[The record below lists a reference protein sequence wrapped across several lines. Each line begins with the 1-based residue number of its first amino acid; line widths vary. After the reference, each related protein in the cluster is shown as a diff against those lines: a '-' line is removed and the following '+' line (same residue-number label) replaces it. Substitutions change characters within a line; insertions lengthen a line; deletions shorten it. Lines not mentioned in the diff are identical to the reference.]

1 MSGLTRAA
9 LDAIR
14 ERAEAATEGPWHSHD
29 FGHAGEEEPSS
40 IVVHVGRFDHSD
52 LRTHDTETAV
62 AWMPRWE
69 GQEHD
74 NATFIA
80 HARTDVPD
88 LLAEVERL
96 TVENARL
103 REEVDART
111 TGQRGGEWV
120 DPEGDYW
127 RDYWRDRA
135 MKAEEQG
142 RAYRNFRSATEA
154 AYELLNPPTDEQ
166 PRCRYCDEPCCRYC
180 GETGGDC
187 LGPC

>member
-1 MSGLTRAA
+1 MTLD

-29 FGHAGEEEPSS
+29 FGYAGEEEPSS

-52 LRTHDTETAV
+52 LRHPDTETAV

-69 GQEHD
+69 GQESD
-74 NATFIA
+74 NAAFIA

-103 REEVDART
+103 REEVDTRRT
-111 TGQRGGEWV
+111 GKRGGDWV

-127 RDYWRDRA
+127 RDYWRDRT
-135 MKAEEQG
+135 MRAEEWG
-142 RAYRNFRSATEA
+142 RAYHNFRSATET
-154 AYELLNPPTDEQ
+154 AYALLNPTE
-166 PRCRYCDEPCCRYC
+166 
-180 GETGGDC
+180 GENDDH
-187 LGPC
+187 

>member
-14 ERAEAATEGPWHSHD
+14 ERAEAATEGPWNSHD
-29 FGHAGEEEPSS
+29 FGYAGEEEPSS

-80 HARTDVPD
+80 HARADVPD

-96 TVENARL
+96 RAGIEALRKDALTASSVARNGWQVPYTQTAK
-103 REEVDART
+103 RCDA
-111 TGQRGGEWV
+111 
-120 DPEGDYW
+120 
-127 RDYWRDRA
+127 
-135 MKAEEQG
+135 
-142 RAYRNFRSATEA
+142 
-154 AYELLNPPTDEQ
+154 LLNPTE
-166 PRCRYCDEPCCRYC
+166 
-180 GETGGDC
+180 GETNE
-187 LGPC
+187 

>member
-1 MSGLTRAA
+1 MNELDRNTGSTPASDPGVAGRGDGGRAMTGMTRAA

-14 ERAEAATEGPWHSHD
+14 GRVEAATEGPWHSHD
-29 FGHAGEEEPSS
+29 FGYAGEEEPSS

-69 GQEHD
+69 GQESD

-96 TVENARL
+96 RRLIEERRTGALTKIIDRARQAQGRTL
-103 REEVDART
+103 HRLEDAEEFGVDLT
-111 TGQRGGEWV
+111 
-120 DPEGDYW
+120 EGD
-127 RDYWRDRA
+127 RR
-135 MKAEEQG
+135 
-142 RAYRNFRSATEA
+142 
-154 AYELLNPPTDEQ
+154 
-166 PRCRYCDEPCCRYC
+166 
-180 GETGGDC
+180 
-187 LGPC
+187 